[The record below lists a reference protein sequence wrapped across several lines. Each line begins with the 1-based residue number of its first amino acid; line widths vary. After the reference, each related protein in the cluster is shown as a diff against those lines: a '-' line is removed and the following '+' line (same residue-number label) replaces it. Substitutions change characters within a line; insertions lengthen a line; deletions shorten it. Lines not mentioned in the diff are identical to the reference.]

1 MKKLLLTLIA
11 VLAIGGFSFA
21 QEPDYYYD
29 FDYHM
34 FADNAGITSFVQI
47 EGTYVEE
54 ADPWDQ
60 LEVAAFV
67 LVNVDGEMVEEC
79 RGRQFMTS
87 YVEWG
92 DPYPI
97 FEMQVYYTLD
107 KGVNEPIIFKM
118 HNHVTGENYVGTPSI
133 EMLTGNWYGDEI
145 IMGEYDDAPYVNFVP
160 EAEFE
165 ITKDI
170 IGWTSG
176 EEGMHFYLISS
187 PVANADPEAVGMYA
201 SEYDLYYFNQTGV
214 DGKEWINQK
223 SNTADEDFL
232 TLAFGKGYLYASAE
246 NTTLTFRGTPNPYIE
261 TTVNLVYDADATCA
275 GFNLIGNPLPAEA
288 YIDRDEFYRMDPTGT
303 ELVAADP
310 DEPEIEPMEGIFV
323 VATDEGMS
331 VTFEPALLIGAKAGK
346 LAINVNNGR
355 SVIDRAIIRFEEN
368 HMLPKFQLN
377 ENSTKVYFT
386 QNDKDLAVVSSN
398 GQGEMPLNF
407 KAETTGTYTFS
418 VSASNVDFSYLHLI
432 DLLTGEDIDLLA
444 NNSYEF
450 VGSPRD
456 NENRF
461 IVRFSENAGND
472 IFAYQNNND
481 IIVNGEGMLQ
491 VYDVMGRF
499 VGSYEVNG
507 NEHISAS
514 NFSTGVYIFRLIG
527 NDIKTQKIVVR

>member
-29 FDYHM
+29 FDYHA
-34 FADNAGITSFVQI
+34 FSDNAGLSAFVQI
-47 EGTYVEE
+47 EDVFVEF

-60 LEVAAFV
+60 IEIAAFV
-67 LVNVDGEMVEEC
+67 GEEC
-79 RGRQFMTS
+79 RGRMFMTGE
-87 YVEWG
+87 YEDWG
-92 DPYPI
+92 DPHPI
-97 FEMQVYYTLD
+97 VDMSIYYDSD
-107 KGVNEPIIFKM
+107 KASNEPVTFKM
-118 HNHVTGENYVGTPSI
+118 HHHTTGQNYVGNCI
-133 EMLTGNWYGDEI
+133 NYEILTGQWYNEQLVFGD
-145 IMGEYDDAPYVNFVP
+145 YDNAPILNFTP
-160 EAEFE
+160 AGEFE

-170 IGWTSG
+170 VGWTSG
-176 EEGMHFYLISS
+176 EDGMHFYLISS

-214 DGKEWINQK
+214 EGKEWINQK
-223 SNTADEDFL
+223 SNTSDEDFL
-232 TLAFGKGYLYASAE
+232 TLAVGKGYLYASAE
-246 NTTLTFRGTPNPYIE
+246 TTTLTFRGTPYEGDGIID
-261 TTVNLVYDADATCA
+261 LVYDADATCA
-275 GFNLIGNPLPAEA
+275 GFNLIGNPYTVDA
-288 YIDRDEFYRMDPTGT
+288 YLDRDEFYRMDPTGT
-303 ELVAADP
+303 TLIANDPSENETLVNV
-310 DEPEIEPMEGIFV
+310 MEGIFV
-323 VATDEGMS
+323 CAAGEGES
-331 VTFEPALLIGAKAGK
+331 VGFDPVNKKGVKAGK

-355 SVIDRAIIRFEEN
+355 SLIDRAIIRFEEN

-407 KAETTGTYTFS
+407 KAETAGTYNFS
-418 VSASNVDFSYLHLI
+418 VSTSNVNFNYLHLI
-432 DLLTGEDIDLLA
+432 DLLTGDDIDLLA

-461 IVRFSENAGND
+461 VVRFSENAGND

-499 VGSYEVNG
+499 VGNYEVNG

>member
-29 FDYHM
+29 FDYHA
-34 FADNAGITSFVQI
+34 FSDNAGLSAFVQI
-47 EGTYVEE
+47 EDVFVEF

-60 LEVAAFV
+60 IEIAAFV
-67 LVNVDGEMVEEC
+67 GEEC
-79 RGRQFMTS
+79 RGRMFMTGE
-87 YVEWG
+87 YEDWG
-92 DPYPI
+92 DPHPI
-97 FEMQVYYTLD
+97 VDMSIYYDSD
-107 KGVNEPIIFKM
+107 KASNEPVTFKM
-118 HNHVTGENYVGTPSI
+118 HHHTTGQNYVGNCI
-133 EMLTGNWYGDEI
+133 NYEILTGQWYNEQLVFGD
-145 IMGEYDDAPYVNFVP
+145 YDNAPILNFTP
-160 EAEFE
+160 AAEFE
-165 ITKDI
+165 ITNDI
-170 IGWTSG
+170 IGWNSG
-176 EEGMHFYLISS
+176 EEGMHYYLISS
-187 PVANADPEAVGMYA
+187 PVSNASPEAVGMYA
-201 SEYDLYYFNQTGV
+201 NEYDLYYFNQTGIE
-214 DGKEWINQK
+214 GKEWINQK
-223 SNTADEDFL
+223 SNTSDEDFL
-232 TLAFGKGYLYASAE
+232 TLAVGKGYLYASAE
-246 NTTLTFRGTPNPYIE
+246 TTQLTFRGTPNTE
-261 TTVNLVYDADATCA
+261 ATVYLAYDPDANFA
-275 GFNLIGNPLPAEA
+275 GFNLIGNPLPNPA
-288 YIDRDEFYRMDPTGT
+288 YIDRDEFYRMDVTGT
-303 ELVAADP
+303 VLVAVDP
-310 DEPEIEPMEGIFV
+310 DELQIYPMEGIFV
-323 VATDEGMS
+323 VATEEGEA
-331 VTFEPALLIGAKAGK
+331 VTFDPVLTKGAKAGK

-368 HMLPKFQLN
+368 HILPKFQLN

-386 QNDKDLAVVSSN
+386 QNDQDFAVVSSN

-407 KAETTGTYTFS
+407 KAETAGTYNFS
-418 VSASNVDFSYLHLI
+418 VSTSNVNFNYLHLI

-461 IVRFSENAGND
+461 VVRFSENAGND

-481 IIVNGEGMLQ
+481 IIVNGEGTLQ